1 MLNIVIASDS
11 NYLHLVST
19 CIVSLFETNPD
30 GKFHIHLLSNEI
42 GEVDLDALKIIIERY
57 QGHWSIYP
65 IDDLRERLAI
75 DVPSTISLT
84 SYARLFVASILPPDL
99 DKILYI
105 DCDIM
110 FNGNIRQLFDIDFAD
125 NLIGGVLD
133 PLISHTYKKELKI
146 SKNEPY
152 INAGVLMIPLQR
164 WRKEGMEQKF
174 VDYLVANKGN
184 VHHHDQ
190 GIINAVC
197 KGRKVILNPKFN
209 VMSNC
214 FSYGWANINGM
225 MHGKYYN
232 KTTFMEAIE
241 KPAIIHF
248 TGADMGR
255 PWTDDCHHPFK
266 EQFLKYYTKLPDA
279 KIQHAYNSS
288 LIELEKWMFRNLP
301 FRLFTF
307 AMRSINN
314 LAYIKHRLNKYRTR

>member
-1 MLNIVIASDS
+1 MHNIVIASDS

-30 GKFHIHLLSNEI
+30 GKFHIHLLSNGI

-57 QGHWSIYP
+57 QGRWSIYP

-164 WRKEGMEQKF
+164 WRKDGMEQKF
-174 VDYLVANKGN
+174 IDYLIANGGR

-197 KGRKVILNPKFN
+197 SERKKILPPQFN
-209 VMSNC
+209 VMSNSLC
-214 FSYGWANINGM
+214 YPWKKLYEINSPF
-225 MHGKYYN
+225 YN
-232 KTTFMEAIE
+232 HEEFNNGISAPI
-241 KPAIIHF
+241 IIHF
-248 TGADMGR
+248 TGITYGR
-255 PWTDDCHHPFK
+255 PWIMGCTHPYVDKFLQYRANTTYENMLLTPDD
-266 EQFLKYYTKLPDA
+266 QSKL
-279 KIQHAYNSS
+279 QH
-288 LIELEKWMFRNLP
+288 LERTLYRLLP
-301 FRLFTF
+301 FEIFKWF
-307 AMRSINN
+307 MQAIYYMS
-314 LAYIKHRLNKYRTR
+314 YFKHWIRK